1 MDLTLKEM
9 CSHIVAVPAGHQQR
23 LVKVTGGW
31 MPFRAHTDTVE
42 HIKVMW
48 YLQSV
53 VCPVLVPV
61 SLHLSFNCFQINCF
75 PAPWIPFS
83 LVCLSGL
90 SLFSFSSQ
98 PPYPAFFPIRI
109 SSGPESGRAAAKGL
123 TNAGWWEVTAPLY
136 HSLALTTDRWIPLIH
151 TAGEKKEKDR
161 EREREHR
168 GRRRGKHQEGWFSN
182 IILFSWS
189 CCVIECWVE

>member
-61 SLHLSFNCFQINCF
+61 FLHLSFNCFQINCF

-123 TNAGWWEVTAPLY
+123 TNAGWWEVTALCITPWHWQLTDGY
-136 HSLALTTDRWIPLIH
+136 HSH
-151 TAGEKKEKDR
+151 TLQGKRKRKTE
-161 EREREHR
+161 R
-168 GRRRGKHQEGWFSN
+168 GRENTEVEEEESTKKDDSPT
-182 IILFSWS
+182 LFSFHGAAVWLS
-189 CCVIECWVE
+189 AG